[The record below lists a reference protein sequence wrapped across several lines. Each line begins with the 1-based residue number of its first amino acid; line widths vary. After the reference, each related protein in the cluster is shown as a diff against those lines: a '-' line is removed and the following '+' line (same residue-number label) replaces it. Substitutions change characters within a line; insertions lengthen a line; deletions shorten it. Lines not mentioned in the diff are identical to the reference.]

1 MDIYTRDTMK
11 FPWLIISLV
20 KKKKIDDSLTTETL
34 IIATT
39 HLYWSTD
46 VCGCTRNKNIYVKTI
61 YFHTEKWG
69 NEVMYMMLTTTC
81 IFMWEYIAMSSQ
93 LFLISILVHHPSSHQ
108 NSFTSFLKHQQCWG
122 KSWKKRYDEG
132 NTQNCFLAKNKMA
145 MFIEFQNK
153 YQISVEWFKFVIFGG
168 KGAN

>member
-122 KSWKKRYDEG
+122 KSWKKGMMRRILKIV
-132 NTQNCFLAKNKMA
+132 FLLKIKW
-145 MFIEFQNK
+145 QC
-153 YQISVEWFKFVIFGG
+153 S
-168 KGAN
+168 